1 MDAFGFR
8 IVPITSE
15 GKSFRAAD
23 PRGKHLRN
31 DGPCSGPGDQLKPN
45 FLFAAH
51 EQPRAALTVAGGPII
66 RVGGTRA
73 GREHANPR
81 NPGADTPDFVATAAS
96 AETLPKPSRAE
107 RIELAIDSLQNYE
120 LIKPIPVLIESLGDK
135 VFVAEA
141 PDLNVSTTGNSVGA
155 AFLLLK
161 DHIITTYEGY
171 RSKKGLDSERTRQL
185 GIFDKY
191 IGKTKRHWFRSRCR
205 SNVGAF
211 SRSLGSRPAVPAPG
225 KARLLL

>member
-1 MDAFGFR
+1 MKSSNIVHSSIWTPSVFVSSGSPLKAKTSVLPTRTENIFAMAVPAPAAVISSNR
-8 IVPITSE
+8 IASSRLTSNRGQRSQWLE
-15 GKSFRAAD
+15 AQSSVSVEAVLAAST
-23 PRGKHLRN
+23 P
-31 DGPCSGPGDQLKPN
+31 PQ
-45 FLFAAH
+45 
-51 EQPRAALTVAGGPII
+51 QT
-66 RVGGTRA
+66 GT
-73 GREHANPR
+73 G
-81 NPGADTPDFVATAAS
+81 TPDFVAKAAS
-96 AETLPKPSRAE
+96 AEALPKPSRTE

-191 IGKTKRHWFRSRCR
+191 IGKAKRHWF
-205 SNVGAF
+205 
-211 SRSLGSRPAVPAPG
+211 
-225 KARLLL
+225 

>member
-1 MDAFGFR
+1 MKSSN
-8 IVPITSE
+8 IVHSSAWTPSVFV
-15 GKSFRAAD
+15 S
-23 PRGKHLRN
+23 
-31 DGPCSGPGDQLKPN
+31 SGSPLKAKASV
-45 FLFAAH
+45 L
-51 EQPRAALTVAGGPII
+51 Q
-66 RVGGTRA
+66 TRA
-73 GREHANPR
+73 ENIFAIAVPAPAAVISSNRIAASRLTSNRRQRSQWLEAQSSVSVVEPVRAPR
-81 NPGADTPDFVATAAS
+81 PPPQQTGTGTPDFVAKAAS
-96 AETLPKPSRAE
+96 AEALPKPSRTE
-107 RIELAIDSLQNYE
+107 RIELAIDSLQNYD

-191 IGKTKRHWFRSRCR
+191 IGKAKRHWF
-205 SNVGAF
+205 
-211 SRSLGSRPAVPAPG
+211 
-225 KARLLL
+225 

>member
-1 MDAFGFR
+1 MKSSD
-8 IVPITSE
+8 IVHSSAWTASVFV
-15 GKSFRAAD
+15 S
-23 PRGKHLRN
+23 
-31 DGPCSGPGDQLKPN
+31 SGSPLKAKASV
-45 FLFAAH
+45 L
-51 EQPRAALTVAGGPII
+51 Q
-66 RVGGTRA
+66 TRA
-73 GREHANPR
+73 ENIFAIAIPAPAAVISSNRIAASRLTSNRGQRSQWLEAQSSVSVVEPVPAASTPPQQTGSGN
-81 NPGADTPDFVATAAS
+81 PDFVATAAS
-96 AETLPKPSRAE
+96 AEALPKPSRAE

-161 DHIITTYEGY
+161 EHIITTYEGY

-191 IGKTKRHWFRSRCR
+191 IGKAKRHWF
-205 SNVGAF
+205 
-211 SRSLGSRPAVPAPG
+211 
-225 KARLLL
+225 

>member
-1 MDAFGFR
+1 MKSSN
-8 IVPITSE
+8 IVHSSAWAPSVFVSS
-15 GKSFRAAD
+15 GSPLKARASV
-23 PRGKHLRN
+23 L
-31 DGPCSGPGDQLKPN
+31 Q
-45 FLFAAH
+45 
-51 EQPRAALTVAGGPII
+51 
-66 RVGGTRA
+66 TRA
-73 GREHANPR
+73 ENIFAIAAPVPAAVISSNRIASSWLTSDRGQRSQWLEAQSSVSVEPVLAASAPPR
-81 NPGADTPDFVATAAS
+81 QTGSAAPDFVATPAS
-96 AETLPKPSRAE
+96 AEALRKPSRAE

-161 DHIITTYEGY
+161 EHIITTYEGY

-191 IGKTKRHWFRSRCR
+191 IGKTKRHWF
-205 SNVGAF
+205 
-211 SRSLGSRPAVPAPG
+211 
-225 KARLLL
+225 

>member
-1 MDAFGFR
+1 MKSSN
-8 IVPITSE
+8 IVHSSAWTPSVFV
-15 GKSFRAAD
+15 S
-23 PRGKHLRN
+23 
-31 DGPCSGPGDQLKPN
+31 SGSPLKAKASV
-45 FLFAAH
+45 L
-51 EQPRAALTVAGGPII
+51 Q
-66 RVGGTRA
+66 TRA
-73 GREHANPR
+73 ENIFAIAVPAPAAVISSNRIAASRLTSNRRQRSQWLEAQSSVSVVEPVRAPSPPPQQTGT
-81 NPGADTPDFVATAAS
+81 GTPDFVAKAAS
-96 AETLPKPSRAE
+96 AEALPKPSRTE
-107 RIELAIDSLQNYE
+107 RIELAIDSLQNYD

-191 IGKTKRHWFRSRCR
+191 IGKAKRHWF
-205 SNVGAF
+205 
-211 SRSLGSRPAVPAPG
+211 
-225 KARLLL
+225 

>member
-1 MDAFGFR
+1 MKSSN
-8 IVPITSE
+8 IVHSSAWAPSVFVSS
-15 GKSFRAAD
+15 GSPLKARASV
-23 PRGKHLRN
+23 L
-31 DGPCSGPGDQLKPN
+31 Q
-45 FLFAAH
+45 
-51 EQPRAALTVAGGPII
+51 
-66 RVGGTRA
+66 TRA
-73 GREHANPR
+73 ENIFAIAAPVPTAVISSNRIASSWLTSDRGQRSQWLEAQSSVSVEPVLAASAPPR
-81 NPGADTPDFVATAAS
+81 QTGSAAPDFVATPAS
-96 AETLPKPSRAE
+96 AEALRKPSRAE

-161 DHIITTYEGY
+161 EHIITTYEGY

-191 IGKTKRHWFRSRCR
+191 IGKAKRHWF
-205 SNVGAF
+205 
-211 SRSLGSRPAVPAPG
+211 
-225 KARLLL
+225 